1 MSYIVEAYELN
12 VLQNELQNQ
21 VFFIYVK
28 GVPVGNAK

>member
-1 MSYIVEAYELN
+1 MSYIVQAYQRN

-21 VFFIYVK
+21 IFFIYVK